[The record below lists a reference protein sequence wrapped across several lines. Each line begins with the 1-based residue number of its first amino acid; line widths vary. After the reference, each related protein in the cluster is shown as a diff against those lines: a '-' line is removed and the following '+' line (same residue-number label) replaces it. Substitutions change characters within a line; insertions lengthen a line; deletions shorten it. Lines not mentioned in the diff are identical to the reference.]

1 MVILAVQSS
10 STYLAEK
17 LLTST
22 ACVFGVINV
31 NVVIFPRDG
40 LFEKRLLNGDS
51 IDVNLVVLFVKV
63 EVLVAWASI
72 AVYVDG
78 DGDGIGPALGVNA
91 AAVK

>member
-51 IDVNLVVLFVKV
+51 IDGNIVVLFVKV